1 MNTNSKRALSGCPI
15 DYALSVFGDR
25 WSLLIVRDLA
35 IKGVKTYA
43 ELLEGWEG
51 ISTNILAQRMKH
63 LEAAGIVEKRKN
75 PTNWRSSLYELT
87 PKGRDV
93 APLLSE
99 LILWGGMYNQSE
111 TPMTETY
118 ETVLANREVF
128 EEKILRRDSNPRLN
142 HAKYKM
148 HPSTAD

>member
-1 MNTNSKRALSGCPI
+1 MSTKPKRPLSGCPI

-43 ELLEGWEG
+43 ELLGGWEG

-63 LEAAGIVEKRKN
+63 LEDKGIVEKRKN
-75 PTNWRSSLYELT
+75 PANWRSSLYELT
-87 PKGRDV
+87 PKGRDL

-99 LILWGGMYNQSE
+99 IILWGGTYNE
-111 TPMTETY
+111 ADDTMFEAY
-118 ETVLANREVF
+118 NTVRSDRVGF
-128 EEKILRRDSNPRLN
+128 EEDIRSKDQNAR
-142 HAKYKM
+142 
-148 HPSTAD
+148 

>member
-1 MNTNSKRALSGCPI
+1 MSAKSKRPLSGCPI

-63 LEAAGIVEKRKN
+63 LEDKCIVEKRKN
-75 PTNWRSSLYELT
+75 PANWRSSLYELT
-87 PKGRDV
+87 PKGRDL

-99 LILWGGMYNQSE
+99 IILWGGTYNE
-111 TPMTETY
+111 ADEPMNEAY
-118 ETVLANREVF
+118 NTVRSDRVGF
-128 EEKILRRDSNPRLN
+128 EEEIRSIDQNAR
-142 HAKYKM
+142 
-148 HPSTAD
+148 

>member
-1 MNTNSKRALSGCPI
+1 MSAKSKRPLSGCPI

-35 IKGVKTYA
+35 IKGAKTYA

-63 LEAAGIVEKRKN
+63 LEDKGIVEKRKN
-75 PTNWRSSLYELT
+75 PANWRSSLYELT
-87 PKGRDV
+87 PKGRDL

-99 LILWGGMYNQSE
+99 IILWGGTYNEADEPMSE
-111 TPMTETY
+111 AY
-118 ETVLANREVF
+118 NTVRSDRVGF
-128 EEKILRRDSNPRLN
+128 EEDIRSIDQNAR
-142 HAKYKM
+142 
-148 HPSTAD
+148 